1 MVLKCKRMFGGIY
14 RINTDHSFRNF
25 ELNVLNFEMLFNK
38 LKHYDQP
45 NYARGSS
52 IQCITAN

>member
-1 MVLKCKRMFGGIY
+1 MFGGIY